1 MTTAI
6 RTSIPQS
13 TCYIGDNQ
21 PWIEKSSPDG
31 VETRQE
37 RAVAE
42 RRVGKMDNKLN

>member
-13 TCYIGDNQ
+13 TLYLGDNQ
-21 PWIEKSSPDG
+21 PWIEKSNPDD

-37 RAVAE
+37 RAVAK
-42 RRVGKMDNKLN
+42 RRVGKMDHKLN